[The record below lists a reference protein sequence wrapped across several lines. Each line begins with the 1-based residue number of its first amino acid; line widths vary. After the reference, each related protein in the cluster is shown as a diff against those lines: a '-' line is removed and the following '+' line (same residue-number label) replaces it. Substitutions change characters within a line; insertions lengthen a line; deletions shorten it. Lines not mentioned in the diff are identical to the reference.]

1 MASPALVPGPAYL
14 HLLRLEAKGQAIVM
28 EVVTR
33 ATEARCPLC
42 QRPSERVHSRY
53 RRWVADLPWATLA
66 VQVCLHV
73 RRFFCDNRACSRLI
87 FTERLPTVVVP
98 YGRKTIRLVEVLTS
112 LAFALG
118 GEAGQR
124 MSQHLGLS
132 TSADSLLHQIRATP
146 SPAFVTPRVLGVDD
160 FSFRRGQV
168 FGTILVDLE
177 RHKPIDL
184 LPDREAEGSRAAKA
198 SAA

>member
-1 MASPALVPGPAYL
+1 MCADTSRDNPA
-14 HLLRLEAKGQAIVM
+14 
-28 EVVTR
+28 
-33 ATEARCPLC
+33 CC
-42 QRPSERVHSRY
+42 
-53 RRWVADLPWATLA
+53 RR
-66 VQVCLHV
+66 
-73 RRFFCDNRACSRLI
+73 I

-98 YGRKTIRLVEVLTS
+98 YGRKTLRLVELLTC

-124 MSQHLGLS
+124 AGQHLGFAA
-132 TSADSLLHQIRATP
+132 SADTLLHQIRATP